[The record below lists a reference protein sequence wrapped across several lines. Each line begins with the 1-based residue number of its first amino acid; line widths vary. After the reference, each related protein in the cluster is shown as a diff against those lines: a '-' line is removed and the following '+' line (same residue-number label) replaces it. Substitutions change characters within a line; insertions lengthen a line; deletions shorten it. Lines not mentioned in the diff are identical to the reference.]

1 MILANNQSMLRSNIF
16 INSCV
21 FYRKGY
27 FSMVSTSANFLSIFL
42 SGMTSASKVS
52 VSAMRRLIDHSN
64 PRITPHFDPEP
75 PLFLP
80 AALSLSDIRLFDA
93 SFAPAAGYCLLFV
106 AEGRGFLEIT
116 KNTAQNIT
124 QDGTDHNNIDHHSLK
139 KYSLFFFPLSKRWR
153 LCLENAPWKFYIFFL
168 SGVSVSYYNKLFSDS
183 AKEPFLISASSML
196 PLHLSHLYDALS
208 DCNHDPLWLSEQ
220 LTSLL
225 CLTIKEARC
234 HAQSSLPYMI
244 PSYLI
249 SIRNSF
255 HKNFAKPF
263 SLAELETQYEIS
275 RFRIAHEF
283 TAAFGQSPI
292 AYLNGLRLQKA
303 CELLTRG
310 DDRIGEIS
318 TAVGFEN
325 ANHFINLFR
334 RQYGMTP
341 GTYRKHYQ
349 QHITS
354 ERRSASELPRG

>member
-1 MILANNQSMLRSNIF
+1 
-16 INSCV
+16 
-21 FYRKGY
+21 
-27 FSMVSTSANFLSIFL
+27 MVSTTANFLSNFL

-52 VSAMRRLIDHSN
+52 VSAMRRLIEHAN
-64 PRITPHFDPEP
+64 PLITPLSDPEP

-80 AALSLSDIRLFDA
+80 AALSLSDIRIFDA
-93 SFAPAAGYCLLFV
+93 NFAPTDGYCLLFIT
-106 AEGRGFLEIT
+106 EGRGFLEIP
-116 KNTAQNIT
+116 KNTAQNTI
-124 QDGTDHNNIDHHSLK
+124 QEDADLIDINHHSLK
-139 KYSLFFFPLSKRWR
+139 KNSLFFFPLSKHWR
-153 LCLENAPWKFYIFFL
+153 LYLENEPWKFYLFFL
-168 SGVSVSYYNKLFSDS
+168 SGASVSYYNKLFSDS
-183 AKEPFLISASSML
+183 VKEPFVISGSSML
-196 PLHLSHLYDALS
+196 PVQLSHLYDALS
-208 DCNHDPLWLSEQ
+208 DCKNDPLWLDEQ

-263 SLAELETQYEIS
+263 SLAELETQYKIS

-283 TAAFGQSPI
+283 TATFGQSPI
-292 AYLNGLRLQKA
+292 AYLNCLRLQKA
-303 CELLTRG
+303 CELLTCG

-325 ANHFINLFR
+325 VNHFINLFR

-354 ERRSASELPRG
+354 ERRSASELPREWSPNQPSQALH

>member
-1 MILANNQSMLRSNIF
+1 
-16 INSCV
+16 
-21 FYRKGY
+21 
-27 FSMVSTSANFLSIFL
+27 MVSTTANFLSNFL

-52 VSAMRRLIDHSN
+52 VSAMRRLIEHAN
-64 PRITPHFDPEP
+64 PLIPPLFDPEP

-80 AALSLSDIRLFDA
+80 AALSLSDIRIFDA
-93 SFAPAAGYCLLFV
+93 NFAPTDGYCLLLIT
-106 AEGRGFLEIT
+106 EGRGFLEIP
-116 KNTAQNIT
+116 KNTAQNTI
-124 QDGTDHNNIDHHSLK
+124 QEDADLIDINHHSLK
-139 KYSLFFFPLSKRWR
+139 KNSLFFFPLSKHWR
-153 LCLENAPWKFYIFFL
+153 LYLENAPWKFYLFFL
-168 SGVSVSYYNKLFSDS
+168 SGASVSYYNKLFSDS
-183 AKEPFLISASSML
+183 VKEPFVISGSSML
-196 PLHLSHLYDALS
+196 PVQLSHLYDALS
-208 DCNHDPLWLSEQ
+208 DCKNDPLWLDEQ

-263 SLAELETQYEIS
+263 SLAELETQYKIS

-292 AYLNGLRLQKA
+292 AYLNCLRLQKA
-303 CELLTRG
+303 CELLMCG

-318 TAVGFEN
+318 ATVGFEST
-325 ANHFINLFR
+325 NHFINLFR

-349 QHITS
+349 GTTAD
-354 ERRSASELPRG
+354 R

>member
-1 MILANNQSMLRSNIF
+1 
-16 INSCV
+16 
-21 FYRKGY
+21 
-27 FSMVSTSANFLSIFL
+27 
-42 SGMTSASKVS
+42 
-52 VSAMRRLIDHSN
+52 
-64 PRITPHFDPEP
+64 
-75 PLFLP
+75 
-80 AALSLSDIRLFDA
+80 
-93 SFAPAAGYCLLFV
+93 
-106 AEGRGFLEIT
+106 
-116 KNTAQNIT
+116 
-124 QDGTDHNNIDHHSLK
+124 
-139 KYSLFFFPLSKRWR
+139 
-153 LCLENAPWKFYIFFL
+153 
-168 SGVSVSYYNKLFSDS
+168 
-183 AKEPFLISASSML
+183 ML
-196 PLHLSHLYDALS
+196 PVQLSHLYDALS
-208 DCNHDPLWLSEQ
+208 DCNNDPLWLDEQ

-292 AYLNGLRLQKA
+292 AYLNCLRLQKA
-303 CELLTRG
+303 CELLMCG

-318 TAVGFEN
+318 AAVGFEST
-325 ANHFINLFR
+325 NHFINLFR

-349 QHITS
+349 GTTAD
-354 ERRSASELPRG
+354 R

>member
-1 MILANNQSMLRSNIF
+1 
-16 INSCV
+16 
-21 FYRKGY
+21 
-27 FSMVSTSANFLSIFL
+27 MVSTSANFLSIFL

-52 VSAMRRLIDHSN
+52 VSAMRRLIYHSN

-93 SFAPAAGYCLLFV
+93 NFAPTDGYCLLLIT
-106 AEGRGFLEIT
+106 EGRGFLET
-116 KNTAQNIT
+116 EKNTAQNTI
-124 QDGTDHNNIDHHSLK
+124 QGDADLVDIDHHSLK

-153 LCLENAPWKFYIFFL
+153 LCLENAPWKLYLFFL
-168 SGVSVSYYNKLFSDS
+168 SGVSVSYYNKLFSNS
-183 AKEPFLISASSML
+183 AKEPFVISGSSML
-196 PLHLSHLYDALS
+196 PVQLFHLYDALS
-208 DCNHDPLWLSEQ
+208 DCKNDPLWLDEQ

-225 CLTIKEARC
+225 CLTTKEARC

-292 AYLNGLRLQKA
+292 AYLNCLRLQKA
-303 CELLTRG
+303 CELLMCG

-318 TAVGFEN
+318 TAVGFEST
-325 ANHFINLFR
+325 NHFINLFR

-341 GTYRKHYQ
+341 GTYRKHHKQY
-349 QHITS
+349 ITS
-354 ERRSASELPRG
+354 ERRSASELPREWSPNQPSQALH

>member
-1 MILANNQSMLRSNIF
+1 
-16 INSCV
+16 
-21 FYRKGY
+21 
-27 FSMVSTSANFLSIFL
+27 MVSTTANFLSNFL

-52 VSAMRRLIDHSN
+52 VSAMRRLIEHAN
-64 PRITPHFDPEP
+64 PLIPPLFDPEP

-80 AALSLSDIRLFDA
+80 AALSLSDIRIFDA
-93 SFAPAAGYCLLFV
+93 NFAPTDGYCLLLIT
-106 AEGRGFLEIT
+106 EGRGFLEIP
-116 KNTAQNIT
+116 KNTAQNTI
-124 QDGTDHNNIDHHSLK
+124 QEDADLIDINHHSLK
-139 KYSLFFFPLSKRWR
+139 KNSLFFFPLSKHWR
-153 LCLENAPWKFYIFFL
+153 LYLENAPWKFYLFFL
-168 SGVSVSYYNKLFSDS
+168 SGASVSYYNKLFSDS
-183 AKEPFLISASSML
+183 AKEPFLISGSSML
-196 PLHLSHLYDALS
+196 PLQLFHMYDALS
-208 DCNHDPLWLSEQ
+208 DYNHDPLWLSEQ

-292 AYLNGLRLQKA
+292 AYLNCLRLQKA
-303 CELLTRG
+303 CELLTCS

-325 ANHFINLFR
+325 TNHFINLFR

-341 GTYRKHYQ
+341 GTYRKHHKQY
-349 QHITS
+349 ITS
-354 ERRSASELPRG
+354 ERRSASELPREWSPNQPSQALH